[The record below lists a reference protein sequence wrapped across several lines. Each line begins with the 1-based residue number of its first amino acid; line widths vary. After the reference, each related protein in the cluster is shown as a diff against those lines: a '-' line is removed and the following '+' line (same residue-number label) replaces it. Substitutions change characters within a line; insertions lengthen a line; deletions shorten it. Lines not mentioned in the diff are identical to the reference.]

1 MQQTFCS
8 RIFKYRGEFVAG
20 IVTSMAN
27 TDKYAVITG
36 ATGGIGAALAHRL
49 SRDGWRLHLCDVD
62 ADRLDNLRQSL
73 PAETTVCE
81 TRLESPT
88 ACSTALSGVGGPIA
102 VLVHLAG
109 IFEFHDLDDAGRDTY
124 ERTMQHNVTNAFDL
138 TSVAESDLSNNG
150 RIVFASSLAFRRG
163 AADNPSY
170 SMAKG
175 ALVGL
180 TRALSRRL
188 APRNILV
195 NAVAPSLIQTAMLDQ
210 VMAGRDEQ
218 AMLEAVPLRRLGEPR
233 EVAGLIAFLLSDDA
247 SYITGQVIN
256 VDGGIINS

>member
-1 MQQTFCS
+1 
-8 RIFKYRGEFVAG
+8 
-20 IVTSMAN
+20 
-27 TDKYAVITG
+27 
-36 ATGGIGAALAHRL
+36 
-49 SRDGWRLHLCDVD
+49 
-62 ADRLDNLRQSL
+62 
-73 PAETTVCE
+73 
-81 TRLESPT
+81 
-88 ACSTALSGVGGPIA
+88 
-102 VLVHLAG
+102 
-109 IFEFHDLDDAGRDTY
+109 
-124 ERTMQHNVTNAFDL
+124 MQHNVTNAFDL